1 MKALQ
6 PVVAGLS
13 LTLLFAAGLLPHG
26 APTAT
31 EPMLAPVALE
41 TAATPATSLV
51 SPETPQ
57 EELKDLT
64 F

>member
-1 MKALQ
+1 MKTIQ
-6 PVVAGLS
+6 PIVAGLS

-31 EPMLAPVALE
+31 EPVLELVALE
-41 TAATPATSLV
+41 TAATTTTSLV

-57 EELKDLT
+57 DELKDLT